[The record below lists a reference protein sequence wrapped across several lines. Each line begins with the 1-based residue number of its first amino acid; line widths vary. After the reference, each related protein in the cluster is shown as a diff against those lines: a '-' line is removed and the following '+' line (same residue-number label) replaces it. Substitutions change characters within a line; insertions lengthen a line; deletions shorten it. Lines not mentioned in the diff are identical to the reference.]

1 VSSEPIAISPKGPN
15 ATHGF
20 GNPGSMRLYGDCVR
34 QALELFPPRLQH
46 LQPFVLMM
54 QPQQD
59 LHYFQLSGIS

>member
-1 VSSEPIAISPKGPN
+1 
-15 ATHGF
+15 
-20 GNPGSMRLYGDCVR
+20 MRLYGDCVR

-46 LQPFVLMM
+46 LQQFVLMM